1 MEPSVRRDRD
11 NHRALPVPPMRV
23 GKHGPCLACV
33 LLISLSPGGDHMLRN
48 HRGFTLIEL
57 MIVVA
62 IIAILA
68 AIALP
73 AYNAY
78 RVRAFERACQAET
91 LNYARFA
98 LAALMDDQSTGGP
111 PPQACSA
118 GDTATAIGTT
128 ITGTP
133 HLATQG
139 ARTPSCAMHPATCSH
154 LSPPPPLPTTTPPP

>member
-23 GKHGPCLACV
+23 GKHGPGLACV
-33 LLISLSPGGDHMLRN
+33 LLISLSQGGDHMLRN

-78 RVRAFERACQAET
+78 RGRASERACHAAT
-91 LNYARFA
+91 LNAARFA
-98 LAALMDDQSTGGP
+98 LAALDRT
-111 PPQACSA
+111 SA
-118 GDTATAIGTT
+118 
-128 ITGTP
+128 
-133 HLATQG
+133 
-139 ARTPSCAMHPATCSH
+139 
-154 LSPPPPLPTTTPPP
+154 